1 MESFELDKVFNLKDF
16 DKYNGKYNNEYLLNV
31 KYKEEADAKK
41 DNWDKLYWGSKGEMF
56 CRFNLAKQTIDWSR
70 VNTWLDLGCGTG
82 EFFKEVLET
91 TPNQIQK
98 IVGVD
103 LIDSFLELSESNL
116 VEYKVEKTFLNSS
129 VTNLPNELENKHFDL
144 ITVSGLLQCLDIMQ
158 LPLLMKEIKN
168 KSSVETQIW
177 IDTLNYNYLKSFAS
191 ANRRYYG
198 VITYLEKELKD
209 MLEHYGFNNVVVG
222 EFKQSLKKLE
232 ENQKGKYLFCYSNNK
247 N

>member
-116 VEYKVEKTFLNSS
+116 GEYKVEKTFLNSS

-144 ITVSGLLQCLDIMQ
+144 ITVSGLLQCLDTIVN
-158 LPLLMKEIKN
+158 ER
-168 KSSVETQIW
+168 
-177 IDTLNYNYLKSFAS
+177 D
-191 ANRRYYG
+191 
-198 VITYLEKELKD
+198 
-209 MLEHYGFNNVVVG
+209 
-222 EFKQSLKKLE
+222 
-232 ENQKGKYLFCYSNNK
+232 
-247 N
+247 